1 MIEAL
6 AGLDE
11 RYVREYEPGEYVFR
25 EGDDAQLLHIVLSGS
40 VRIWSDEHPDS
51 VLATAHSGDMFG
63 EMALIESAP
72 RSAHAEVTAKST
84 IIGVDQARF
93 VYLLS
98 HDPSFAL
105 TVLQTLSERLRDST
119 GLRKSGPLLGVDA
132 EAMLRAPIRINEM
145 APSFWQIVMPKLSA
159 HTYVIK
165 GKDRIVLVD
174 SGLPG
179 TRPHLE
185 LSMASIGL
193 KVSDIDIALLTHE
206 HVDHVGGASSLDART
221 LIGAHRSTADKV
233 ALQDDYD
240 ILSQKF
246 SQDAPSFKVD
256 LMLENGSAVQA
267 GGYLLEAIHTP
278 GHTSSCMSYYEPSTQ
293 ILLTGD
299 VVFAGGFMGGI
310 FGSGSMA
317 EYIAT
322 LRRLQ
327 SLRVA
332 QFGAGHGRISVNPYD
347 DFTTAMRYAQSW
359 MDDSRLLSSSVASKK
374 SFEQFLQGAFGLG
387 K

>member
-11 RYVREYEPGEYVFR
+11 RYVHDYEPGEYVFR
-25 EGDDAQLLHIVLSGS
+25 EGDDAHLLHIVLSGS
-40 VRIWSDEHPDS
+40 VRIWSESHPDAS
-51 VLATAHSGDMFG
+51 LATVHAGDMFG

-84 IIGVDQARF
+84 IIGIDQARF

-105 TVLQTLSERLRDST
+105 TVLQTLSERLRDSF

-132 EAMLRAPIRINEM
+132 EAMLSAPVRVNEM
-145 APSFWQIVMPKLSA
+145 APGFWQIVMPKLSA

-165 GKDRIVLVD
+165 GRDRIILVD

-185 LSMASIGL
+185 LSMASFGL
-193 KVSDIDIALLTHE
+193 RVSDIDLALLTHE
-206 HVDHVGGASSLDART
+206 HVDHVGGASSLDPRT

-267 GGYLLEAIHTP
+267 GGYVLEAIHTP
-278 GHTSSCMSYYEPSTQ
+278 GHTSSCMSYYEPTTQ

-299 VVFAGGFMGGI
+299 VVFAGGYMGGI

-317 EYIAT
+317 EYIAS
-322 LRRLQ
+322 LRHLQ
-327 SLRVA
+327 SLRVV
-332 QFGAGHGRISVNPYD
+332 QFGAGHGRISTNPYD
-347 DFTTAMRYAQSW
+347 DFTTAMGYAKRW
-359 MDDSRLLSSSVASKK
+359 MNDSRLLSSSIASKK